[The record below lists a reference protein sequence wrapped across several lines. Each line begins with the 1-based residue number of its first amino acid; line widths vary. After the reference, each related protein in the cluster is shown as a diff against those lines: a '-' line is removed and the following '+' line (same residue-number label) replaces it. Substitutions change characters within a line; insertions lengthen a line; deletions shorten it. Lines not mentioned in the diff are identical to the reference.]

1 MVRPHV
7 IGHPVGGTAVSIP
20 PDEQVPLRTFTV
32 LPPSPHRFFAL
43 AAAAAA
49 LTLLLALLGV
59 GSPDR
64 EGGVTVLGVDPLS
77 IDFGEPVTVDVEAPA
92 GRLAAVVSI
101 GGLDVAR
108 VVQDSVDAGD
118 GRRRATFDLSHV
130 RYLVAGRSTLSV
142 ATTDGSNDERVG
154 AIEVDTS
161 RSGWISAPAIG
172 SVVIGLAAL
181 AYGEAMLAPARRGR
195 IRIHHLVGLAIAAAT
210 LGVAIYS
217 IGWVIGAP
225 EPAVSVR
232 SPARSRRRS
241 PPSPTRSGA
250 RASLAGVRHAAQNSV
265 WPRCR
270 PRPRAGRCPRTSS
283 PRGRQRH
290 ESVHV

>member
-1 MVRPHV
+1 M
-7 IGHPVGGTAVSIP
+7 
-20 PDEQVPLRTFTV
+20 
-32 LPPSPHRFFAL
+32 
-43 AAAAAA
+43 
-49 LTLLLALLGV
+49 
-59 GSPDR
+59 
-64 EGGVTVLGVDPLS
+64 
-77 IDFGEPVTVDVEAPA
+77 
-92 GRLAAVVSI
+92 
-101 GGLDVAR
+101 
-108 VVQDSVDAGD
+108 DAGD

-142 ATTDGSNDERVG
+142 ATTDGSDDERVG

-225 EPAVSVR
+225 EPRGIGAIACAVTAAV
-232 SPARSRRRS
+232 AAVAYAIGRSRFTRR
-241 PPSPTRSGA
+241 RQA
-250 RASLAGVRHAAQNSV
+250 RRAEQRLAALQAEAA
-265 WPRCR
+265 R
-270 PRPRAGRCPRTSS
+270 
-283 PRGRQRH
+283 RQMSADKLAAR
-290 ESVHV
+290 EAAT